1 MRSAGVPWR
10 PELRTVSP
18 PTVSF
23 VFLAACTV
31 SVLDCAT
38 FRRIHSLCVRRGDVP
53 PPSVYQG
60 MYNGLTRD
68 VERELF
74 PCLRAL
80 NMAFFAVA
88 SMRLRI

>member
-1 MRSAGVPWR
+1 MCAPRACRGVPSCARCRLPLLASYSW
-10 PELRTVSP
+10 LRAPQAWEV
-18 PTVSF
+18 
-23 VFLAACTV
+23 A
-31 SVLDCAT
+31 
-38 FRRIHSLCVRRGDVP
+38 RIHSPCVRRGDVP